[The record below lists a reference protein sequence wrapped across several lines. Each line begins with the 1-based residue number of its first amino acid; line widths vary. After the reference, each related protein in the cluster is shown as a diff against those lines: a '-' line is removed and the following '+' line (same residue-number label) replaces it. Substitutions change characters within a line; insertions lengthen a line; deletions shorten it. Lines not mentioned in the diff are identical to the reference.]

1 MENKEQTSV
10 PVEQTTQPT
19 ATTTETK
26 TPTVEELQARIAS
39 LEAEKGKLKKAMDA
53 ACSDA
58 AKFKKDAANWQD
70 QFKSTLDEQK
80 RKEFEA
86 EEANKQILAQLAEYK
101 NKERVSTY
109 KAKLM
114 TAGYDEATASA
125 MSAVLPDGVEDGFF
139 EAQRAFLE
147 NTKQSIKTQALNAQ
161 PNLSTGMPPTSTPDA
176 QAQEEARY
184 RRWMGL
190 PTKK

>member
-1 MENKEQTSV
+1 MENKEQTTTA
-10 PVEQTTQPT
+10 VEQTQPT
-19 ATTTETK
+19 ATADENK
-26 TPTVEELQARIAS
+26 APTVEELQARIAS

-70 QFKSTLDEQK
+70 QYKSTLDEQK
-80 RKEFEA
+80 RKEFET

-101 NKERVSTY
+101 NRERVSTY

-147 NTKQSIKTQALNAQ
+147 NTKQTIKTQALNSQ
-161 PNLSTGMPPTSTPDA
+161 PSLSTGMPPTASTDA
-176 QAQEEARY
+176 EAKEKAQL

-190 PTKK
+190 K